1 VLPNATGDT
10 VAGVSKYRPSH
21 EALAR
26 RRAENFVATCT
37 CGWIGRERE
46 DRRAATRD
54 AREHEERAPI
64 RELRSLAREPEE
76 KVERP

>member
-1 VLPNATGDT
+1 MSGFHPT
-10 VAGVSKYRPSH
+10 H

-26 RRAENFVATCT
+26 RRADGFVASCS
-37 CGWIGRERE
+37 CGWIGRERD

-64 RELRSLAREPEE
+64 RERRRLAEAESEHE
-76 KVERP
+76 KATGDDARRLPRA

>member
-1 VLPNATGDT
+1 MSSFHPT
-10 VAGVSKYRPSH
+10 H

-26 RRAENFVATCT
+26 RRTDSFVATCS
-37 CGWIGRERE
+37 CGWIGRDRD

-64 RELRSLAREPEE
+64 RERRRLAQAEPE
-76 KVERP
+76 VER